1 MRRIGLERQIAELV
15 DDQQFRFAKVGE
27 AILEPALA
35 MGLGELGYQGR
46 RLSEQHG
53 IACKDRLAPDR
64 HCQMRLAVAV
74 AIGRQAILAGTA
86 RCVLPTP
93 GGPNNSTA
101 SALAMKRPAAISRI
115 CFLSIEG
122 WAAKSK
128 PSRSRT
134 KGKRASPMLISIRRS
149 SLRPISR
156 SQNRESASR
165 VVSSRRAASSI
176 RLSS

>member
-1 MRRIGLERQIAELV
+1 
-15 DDQQFRFAKVGE
+15 
-27 AILEPALA
+27 
-35 MGLGELGYQGR
+35 
-46 RLSEQHG
+46 
-53 IACKDRLAPDR
+53 
-64 HCQMRLAVAV
+64 
-74 AIGRQAILAGTA
+74 
-86 RCVLPTP
+86 
-93 GGPNNSTA
+93 
-101 SALAMKRPAAISRI
+101 MKRPAAISRI

-156 SQNRESASR
+156 SQNKESASR
-165 VVSSRRAASSI
+165 MVSSRRAASST